1 MASVEQDLL
10 NHLRFAGLDKDNLA
24 ALVKVVAGFSDKG
37 VLKNFK
43 VFPIGV
49 PPVYEGLEIKSVV
62 SVQELGTI
70 VQALYSHPAVGPIRL
85 FPYGVP
91 QVEFATLEAVIGPSP
106 SVAGVAGGA
115 AG

>member
-49 PPVYEGLEIKSVV
+49 PPVYEASRNSARSCRPCILTRRWAQSVCFPTV
-62 SVQELGTI
+62 CPRSSL
-70 VQALYSHPAVGPIRL
+70 PRL
-85 FPYGVP
+85 R
-91 QVEFATLEAVIGPSP
+91 Q
-106 SVAGVAGGA
+106 
-115 AG
+115 